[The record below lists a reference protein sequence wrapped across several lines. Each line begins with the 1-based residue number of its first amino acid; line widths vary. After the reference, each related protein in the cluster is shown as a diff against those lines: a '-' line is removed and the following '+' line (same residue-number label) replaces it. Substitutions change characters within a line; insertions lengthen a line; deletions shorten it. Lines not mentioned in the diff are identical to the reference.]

1 MFKYL
6 GNNFVLAGVIALILV
21 IAVYIERRTSDK
33 KNGHQSIKDFVFW
46 AKLFGIGYVLVLV
59 VLLMK
64 DKCPLSGGGCPSNSG
79 SCGFSL
85 GSIKNK
91 LSGASAPWGSA
102 SGGGAGSAPV
112 ASASSAGASA
122 SVVSASAPVQ
132 APVVTKAP
140 DSGLKVIDLNNVN
153 IGDPDF

>member
-46 AKLFGIGYVLVLV
+46 AKLFVIGYVLVLV

-85 GSIKNK
+85 GAIKNK
-91 LSGASAPWGSA
+91 LSGASAPWGS
-102 SGGGAGSAPV
+102 GGGGGSAPV
-112 ASASSAGASA
+112 ASVSSAGASA
-122 SVVSASAPVQ
+122 SVGSASAPVQ
-132 APVVTKAP
+132 APVVKKAP
-140 DSGLKVIDLNNVN
+140 DAGLKVIDLNNVN

>member
-1 MFKYL
+1 MLKYL
-6 GNNFVLAGVIALILV
+6 GNNFVLAGVISLVLV

-33 KNGHQSIKDFVFW
+33 KNGHQSIKDWVFW

-64 DKCPLSGGGCPSNSG
+64 DKCPLSGGSCSNGSG

-85 GSIKNK
+85 SSLKNK
-91 LSGASAPWGSA
+91 LPSASAPWGSS
-102 SGGGAGSAPV
+102 SGGG
-112 ASASSAGASA
+112 SSNAAT
-122 SVVSASAPVQ
+122 SVSSPEVSVPPMNVRPQVQ
-132 APVVTKAP
+132 APVVSKPADP
-140 DSGLKVIDLNNVN
+140 GLKVIDLNNVN

>member
-1 MFKYL
+1 MLKYL
-6 GNNFVLAGVIALILV
+6 GNNFVLSGVIALILV

-46 AKLFGIGYVLVLV
+46 GKLFGIGYILVLG

-64 DKCPLSGGGCPSNSG
+64 DKCPLSRGCSSESG

-85 GSIKNK
+85 SSLKNK
-91 LSGASAPWGSA
+91 LSKSSPAPWSS
-102 SGGGAGSAPV
+102 SGGGGSSNP
-112 ASASSAGASA
+112 SA
-122 SVVSASAPVQ
+122 SVGQPQVSMSAPVQ
-132 APVVTKAP
+132 APSVTRAS